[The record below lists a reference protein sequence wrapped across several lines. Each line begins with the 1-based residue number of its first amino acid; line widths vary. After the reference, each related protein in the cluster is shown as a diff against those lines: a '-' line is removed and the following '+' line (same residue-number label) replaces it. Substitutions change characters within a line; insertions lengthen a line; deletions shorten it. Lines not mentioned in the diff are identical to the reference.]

1 MCGSILEVSGQD
13 DGRRSSCPVCLR
25 RFDVR
30 FTVDVAG
37 GRKGVSLQYLADSRK
52 RGETSTVSPGTTSF
66 FLDGPDPSAATHG
79 LLMEPELPDEAHF
92 RCSCKALLVIPKALY
107 EKRSK
112 CPSCGARM
120 LMFLFYDAGARSFTL
135 QQFSL
140 IDRGSGSTRIL
151 NAL

>member
-1 MCGSILEVSGQD
+1 MCGAILEVSGQD

-30 FTVDVAG
+30 FTTDAG
-37 GRKGVSLQYLADSRK
+37 GRKGISLQYLADSRK
-52 RGETSTVSPGTTSF
+52 RGETSTVAAGTTSF

-79 LLMEPELPDEAHF
+79 LLAVEPELPDEAHF

-107 EKRSK
+107 EKRAK
-112 CPSCGARM
+112 CPTCGARM
-120 LMFLFYDAGARSFTL
+120 LMFLFYDAAARSFTL

-140 IDRGSGSTRIL
+140 IDQSSGATRL
-151 NAL
+151 LSAL

>member
-1 MCGSILEVSGQD
+1 MCGAILEVSGQD

-30 FTVDVAG
+30 FTTDAG
-37 GRKGVSLQYLADSRK
+37 GRKGISLQYLADSRK
-52 RGETSTVSPGTTSF
+52 RGETSTVAAGTTSF

-79 LLMEPELPDEAHF
+79 LLAAEPELPDEAHF

-107 EKRSK
+107 EKRAK
-112 CPSCGARM
+112 CPGCGARM
-120 LMFLFYDAGARSFTL
+120 LMFLFYDAKARSFTL

-140 IDRGSGSTRIL
+140 IDQSSGATRL
-151 NAL
+151 LSAL